1 MQEIVISD
9 HRYSYKEDEINKALF
24 VEETLLSG
32 IWWDKVNYKL
42 AFTASMYDV
51 LRKIDTNVT
60 SLYLVYEMW
69 DSVID
74 KVRKV
79 IYRQER
85 KAGIEELK
93 FYNVRP

>member
-1 MQEIVISD
+1 MYQKHLKWTKKCEERS
-9 HRYSYKEDEINKALF
+9 KE
-24 VEETLLSG
+24 
-32 IWWDKVNYKL
+32 WDKVNYKL